1 MYTYCKQGAT
11 PHPKML
17 AIVDDDGNEEGK
29 EAEKKLQ
36 VEIELYTYKH
46 GWRPPSSR
54 AHTRMGFNFN

>member
-29 EAEKKLQ
+29 EAEKKTPGRDRIIYLQ
-36 VEIELYTYKH
+36 TRLAAAELT
-46 GWRPPSSR
+46 RT
-54 AHTRMGFNFN
+54 HTNGV